1 VKGDDEDASA
11 SGRCLELQVQ
21 AARLT
26 VAWATE
32 REAKQRSVRCKEEGR
47 KLHTFNACV
56 DSVC

>member
-1 VKGDDEDASA
+1 MKGDDEDASA

-47 KLHTFNACV
+47 KLHTCV
-56 DSVC
+56 ESVC